1 MVRRVIDYAV
11 CGFPGCRWSVEHK
24 TTCQHTPDGY
34 TGIDDARV
42 KILANAIKMYDCYEV
57 ILTSDWKEMGEYDDD
72 YLYLLEKLDLYGL
85 DIAGKTKDQGN
96 NRGEGIIN
104 YLKAHPEIDDYVI
117 LDDHKFDFMNYTGLW
132 ERLLVTDGI
141 ERAEFASRTPEVE
154 AMVFMDYIKR
164 FS

>member
-1 MVRRVIDYAV
+1 MLFAV
-11 CGFPGCRWSVEHK
+11 FLDVDGVLNTK

-57 ILTSDWKEMGEYDDD
+57 ILTSDWKKMGEYDDD

-117 LDDHKFDFMNYTGLW
+117 LDDYKFDFMNYTRLW

>member
-1 MVRRVIDYAV
+1 MLFAV
-11 CGFPGCRWSVEHK
+11 FLDVDGVLNTR

-34 TGIDDARV
+34 TGIDNARV
-42 KILANAIKMYDCYEV
+42 EILANAIKKYDSYEV
-57 ILTSDWKEMGEYDDD
+57 ILTSDWKEMDECDDD

-85 DIAGKTKDQGN
+85 SISGKTEDQVN
-96 NRGEGIIN
+96 NRGKGVID

-117 LDDHKFDFMNYTGLW
+117 LDDYRYDFEDYKQLW
-132 ERLLVTDGI
+132 ERLLITDGI

-154 AMVFMDYIKR
+154 AMIFMDYIKK

>member
-1 MVRRVIDYAV
+1 MRFAV
-11 CGFPGCRWSVEHK
+11 FLDVDGVLNTR

-42 KILANAIKMYDCYEV
+42 EILANAIKMYDCYEI
-57 ILTSDWKEMGEYDDD
+57 ILISDWKEMGEYDDD

-85 DIAGKTKDQGN
+85 DISGKTKDQGN
-96 NRGEGIIN
+96 NRGKGIIN
-104 YLKAHPEIDDYVI
+104 YLKSHPEIDDYVI
-117 LDDHKFDFMNYTGLW
+117 LDDHQFDFMDYTQLW
-132 ERLLVTDGI
+132 ERLLITDGI

-154 AMVFMDYIKR
+154 PMIFMDYIRK

>member
-1 MVRRVIDYAV
+1 MRFAVFLDIDGV
-11 CGFPGCRWSVEHK
+11 LNTR

-42 KILANAIKMYDCYEV
+42 EILANVIKMYDSYEV
-57 ILTSDWKEMGEYDDD
+57 ILISDWKEMGEYDDD

-85 DIAGKTKDQGN
+85 SISGKTKDQGH
-96 NRGEGIIN
+96 NRGEGIIK
-104 YLKAHPEIDDYVI
+104 YLQSHPEIDDYVI
-117 LDDHKFDFMNYTGLW
+117 LDDHEFDFMDYTQLW
-132 ERLLVTDGI
+132 ERLLLTDGI

-154 AMVFMDYIKR
+154 AIIFMDYIRK

>member
-1 MVRRVIDYAV
+1 MLFAV
-11 CGFPGCRWSVEHK
+11 FLDVDGVLNTK

-57 ILTSDWKEMGEYDDD
+57 ILTSDWKKMGEYDDD

-104 YLKAHPEIDDYVI
+104 YLEAHPEIDDYVI
-117 LDDHKFDFMNYTGLW
+117 LDDHKFDFMNYTRLW

>member
-1 MVRRVIDYAV
+1 MRFAV
-11 CGFPGCRWSVEHK
+11 FLDVDGVLNTK

-42 KILANAIKMYDCYEV
+42 EILANAIKMYDCYEV
-57 ILTSDWKEMGEYDDD
+57 ILISDWKEMREYDDD
-72 YLYLLEKLDLYGL
+72 YLYLLEKLDSYGL
-85 DIAGKTKDQGN
+85 DISGKTKDQGN

-104 YLKAHPEIDDYVI
+104 YLKVHPEIDDYVI
-117 LDDHKFDFMNYTGLW
+117 LDDHKFDFMNYMKLW
-132 ERLLVTDGI
+132 ERLLITDGI

-154 AMVFMDYIKR
+154 AMVFMDYIKQ

>member
-1 MVRRVIDYAV
+1 MRFAVFLDIDGV
-11 CGFPGCRWSVEHK
+11 LNTR

-42 KILANAIKMYDCYEV
+42 EILANVIKMYDCYEI
-57 ILTSDWKEMGEYDDD
+57 ILISDWKEMGEYDDD

-85 DIAGKTKDQGN
+85 DISGKTKDQGN
-96 NRGEGIIN
+96 NRGKGIIN
-104 YLKAHPEIDDYVI
+104 YLKSHPEIDDYVI
-117 LDDHKFDFMNYTGLW
+117 LDDHEFDFMDYTQLW
-132 ERLLVTDGI
+132 ERLLLTDGI

-154 AMVFMDYIKR
+154 AIIFMDYIRK

>member
-1 MVRRVIDYAV
+1 MRFAVFLDIDGV
-11 CGFPGCRWSVEHK
+11 LNTR

-42 KILANAIKMYDCYEV
+42 EILANVIKMYDSYEV
-57 ILTSDWKEMGEYDDD
+57 ILISDWKEMGEYDDD

-85 DIAGKTKDQGN
+85 DISGKTKDQGN
-96 NRGEGIIN
+96 NRGKGIIK
-104 YLKAHPEIDDYVI
+104 YLQSHPEIDDYVI
-117 LDDHKFDFMNYTGLW
+117 LDDHEFDFMDYTQLW
-132 ERLLVTDGI
+132 ERLLLTDGI

-154 AMVFMDYIKR
+154 AIIFMDYIRK

>member
-1 MVRRVIDYAV
+1 MLFAV
-11 CGFPGCRWSVEHK
+11 FLDVDEVLNTK

-57 ILTSDWKEMGEYDDD
+57 ILTSDWKKMGEHDDD

-117 LDDHKFDFMNYTGLW
+117 LDDHKFDFMNYTRLW

>member
-1 MVRRVIDYAV
+1 MRFAV
-11 CGFPGCRWSVEHK
+11 FLDVDGVLNTR

-42 KILANAIKMYDCYEV
+42 EILANAIKMYDCYEI
-57 ILTSDWKEMGEYDDD
+57 ILISDWKEMGEYDDD

-85 DIAGKTKDQGN
+85 DISGKTKDQGN
-96 NRGEGIIN
+96 NRGKGIIN
-104 YLKAHPEIDDYVI
+104 YLKSHPEIDDYVI
-117 LDDHKFDFMNYTGLW
+117 LDDHEFDFMDYTQLW
-132 ERLLVTDGI
+132 ERLLLTDGI

-154 AMVFMDYIKR
+154 AIIFMDYIRK